1 MFGLSNSHPLSVA
14 AEQLT
19 RGHKHTKGG
28 HTGVEPALLDMLEE
42 AIASDSGRGTAA
54 GVSRTGSPLNVG
66 ALHLWDSISTVV
78 AEHWPGHGVLARHG
92 TPLVQ
97 RLTEWVQEVA
107 GTDSEP
113 HLLEMCLWWAAQIRQ
128 QLEPVHPVPL
138 RNTAC
143 LQCKAVTIPTQ
154 DEDGGTV
161 LQPALLAHAHAAPVM
176 VECIGCGTTWSGG
189 GIYQYKLL
197 QR

>member
-1 MFGLSNSHPLSVA
+1 MFGLPNSHPLSVA
-14 AEQLT
+14 TEQLT
-19 RGHKHTKGG
+19 RGHKHTKDG
-28 HTGVEPALLDMLEE
+28 HTGIEPPLLQMLEQ

-78 AEHWPGHGVLARHG
+78 AEHWPGHGVLAMHK
-92 TPLVQ
+92 TPLID
-97 RLTEWVQEVA
+97 RLIAWVQEVA

-113 HLLEMCLWWAAQIRQ
+113 HLLEMCQWWAGQIRQ
-128 QLEPVHPVPL
+128 QLEPVNPVPL

-161 LQPALLAHAHAAPVM
+161 LQPALLAHAHAAPVV

-197 QR
+197 Q